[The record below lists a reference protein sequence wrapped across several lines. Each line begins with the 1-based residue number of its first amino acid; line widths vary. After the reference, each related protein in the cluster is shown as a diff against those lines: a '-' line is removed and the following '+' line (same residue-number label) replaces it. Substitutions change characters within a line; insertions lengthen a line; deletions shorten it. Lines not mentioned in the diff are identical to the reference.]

1 MLMKVCATMA
11 TPMMMNRTPLR
22 GVLKLKWL
30 VVPRYAWRATI
41 ANSSTI
47 VMAVA
52 HPTTGRV
59 FRHPGI
65 SVNAQASVNT

>member
-1 MLMKVCATMA
+1 
-11 TPMMMNRTPLR
+11 MMTNRTLFR

-30 VVPRYAWRATI
+30 VVPRYAWNAMIT
-41 ANSSTI
+41 NSSTI
-47 VMAVA
+47 PIAVA
-52 HPTTGRV
+52 HPTTRRV